1 MAVPSEP
8 ARTGSCD
15 RLARERF
22 PVCIR
27 SQLVFSK
34 IGIFGSR
41 SSRLLFF
48 FLSQGPVE
56 GFPRHCPAPSHASSD
71 ERIGAAIGQRRRLLG
86 KSGDLPCR
94 ITRGD
99 SPSRWPSI
107 WQPLQKISGG
117 DFPSASQH
125 AYLRRQGGSTLAWSR
140 FRDRTDAESNEG
152 SMCCPRELSLL
163 GIFGLSENKVLRSS
177 YRPVLTLNRV
187 LDLSMIT
194 DPLFASLTWLP
205 P

>member
-1 MAVPSEP
+1 MLSLLSPRGRGAATDFHAKGFPFVFEASQSFPKSAFLAP
-8 ARTGSCD
+8 ARAVS
-15 RLARERF
+15 
-22 PVCIR
+22 
-27 SQLVFSK
+27 
-34 IGIFGSR
+34 
-41 SSRLLFF
+41 FF